1 MCNRYILACPL
12 ENWGG
17 GGVPF
22 KGWDHLITASVGRV
36 GNLRG
41 ERQEAECV
49 KLPRASGQHSPLG
62 PQYPRLYQEDI
73 LGPGNA

>member
-1 MCNRYILACPL
+1 MIPILVTQLAWSHSL
-12 ENWGG
+12 GHKTKQK
-17 GGVPF
+17 VMYMR
-22 KGWDHLITASVGRV
+22 KILVGW
-36 GNLRG
+36 
-41 ERQEAECV
+41 RQEAECV